1 VRPWALVREER
12 RRGERGGG
20 ERRRVKSGQRP
31 RFPGGEGKKLKL
43 SYAYNAGKLTPFFL
57 GRVLFEKKIPLRII
71 VAVTV
76 RKECVVAEIRV

>member
-1 VRPWALVREER
+1 VREER

-31 RFPGGEGKKLKL
+31 RFPAGEGKKLKL
-43 SYAYNAGKLTPFFL
+43 SYAYNAGKLKPFFL
-57 GRVLFEKKIPLRII
+57 GAFYLKKKIPLRII